1 MATVKRRRAAWPS
14 DSFAAACGVFVGLRP
29 PSARLGRCSSPAAEA
44 AASGRTPTSR
54 RDNFSVEVV
63 DATFPTQQR
72 LAEQVRLRLRV
83 RNADSKTIPNLAVTV
98 DGFSRR
104 SEQQGLADPSRPV
117 WIIDDGPRG
126 GVTAYSSTWALGKV
140 KAGETKE
147 FVWRV
152 TPVKAGDFE
161 VSYRVAAGLD
171 GKAKAVLMRRPA
183 ALGQVRRLGHAQAR
197 RRPGRPEYGRGRARR
212 RPRLARTSSSIRQG
226 LRHWRRIAVVSNPP
240 GGVRVPRRIDA
251 GEVLAAI
258 GGLMVFV
265 ALFLSWFDG
274 ASAWEAFEALDLI
287 LALLALAAVA
297 AAIGSVTDWSGAP
310 SPRLLPVLGALLLA
324 IVVVQLIEPPP
335 VFSNVDPDREAGRG
349 SRSRARRSSCSAGCC
364 ARRGSR

>member
-1 MATVKRRRAAWPS
+1 MR
-14 DSFAAACGVFVGLRP
+14 GLRG
-29 PSARLGRCSSPAAEA
+29 SATAFCALGAVLV
-44 AASGRTPTSR
+44 SGCGGGGERQDADEPEG
-54 RDNFSVEVV
+54 NFSVEVV

-171 GKAKAVLMRRPA
+171 GKAKAVLAGGRRPS
-183 ALGQVRRLGHAQAR
+183 GRFDVSVTRKPDDAR
-197 RRPGRPEYGRGRARR
+197 VDPN
-212 RPRLARTSSSIRQG
+212 T
-226 LRHWRRIAVVSNPP
+226 
-240 GGVRVPRRIDA
+240 
-251 GEVLAAI
+251 GEV
-258 GGLMVFV
+258 VR
-265 ALFLSWFDG
+265 DG
-274 ASAWEAFEALDLI
+274 
-287 LALLALAAVA
+287 
-297 AAIGSVTDWSGAP
+297 
-310 SPRLLPVLGALLLA
+310 
-324 IVVVQLIEPPP
+324 
-335 VFSNVDPDREAGRG
+335 DRD
-349 SRSRARRSSCSAGCC
+349 
-364 ARRGSR
+364 